1 MPIDNPQLSDEDLV
15 RLSLK
20 DTEQFGLLV
29 ERYAGKLRAY
39 VRRIGING
47 TEDGEDV
54 VQETFLKAYEN
65 LNDFDTDLSFS
76 SWVYRIAHNQAMTF
90 FRRRKA
96 RPEGHRADLSEDDL
110 DRLAG
115 DADVFTEAAR
125 SYDAAKLRTILS
137 ELPQDQ
143 YEIILLRFF
152 EHKSYDEISDILS
165 LPPGTVANRISRA
178 KDRLK
183 RIMTT
188 NGFAYA

>member
-1 MPIDNPQLSDEDLV
+1 MPIDDPQLTDEDLV
-15 RLSLK
+15 RLSLT

-39 VRRIGING
+39 VRRLGIAG

-54 VQETFLKAYEN
+54 VQESFLKAYEN

-76 SWVYRIAHNQAMTF
+76 SWMYRITHNQAMTF
-90 FRRRKA
+90 FRKRRA
-96 RPEGHRADLSEDDL
+96 RPEGHRAELTEDDL

-115 DADVFTEAAR
+115 DADVFNDVAQQ
-125 SYDAAKLRTILS
+125 YDATKIRDVLNK
-137 ELPQDQ
+137 LPQDQ

-183 RIMTT
+183 RIMIT
-188 NGFAYA
+188 NGYHHA